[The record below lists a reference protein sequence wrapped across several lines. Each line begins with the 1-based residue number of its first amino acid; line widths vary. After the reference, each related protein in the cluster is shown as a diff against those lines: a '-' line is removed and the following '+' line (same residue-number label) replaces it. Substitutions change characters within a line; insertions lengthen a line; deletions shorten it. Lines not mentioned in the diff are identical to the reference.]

1 MIFEIS
7 FNRKDKNNNK
17 EFFDFI
23 GAKINSIDEY
33 SYYQI
38 ELNSFEELEE
48 LMKTINE
55 RTANNMFEYFPVIS
69 FDPPAIHLDKNV

>member
-7 FNRKDKNNNK
+7 FNRKDKNDNK

-23 GAKINSIDEY
+23 GAKINNNDEY

-48 LMKTINE
+48 LMKTINKKLYD
-55 RTANNMFEYFPVIS
+55 NIFEYSSIIS
-69 FDPPAIHLDKNV
+69 FDPPVIFLDKNV